1 MRISLLQPCIKRG
14 DAEYNLAAL
23 QALIDR
29 ARGEFLVTAEYVLT
43 GSLVLDQSPDI
54 ERYLLSEEDLMR
66 RLRIPEGKRLLVD
79 HIERRDGKVYNS
91 ASLLPAGGR
100 QDKLYPDETEAA
112 CGVVAGSESL
122 VFEEFGARFKV
133 LVCMDMRYQD
143 RIDFSNLD
151 FVLWLYHFTEANYG
165 KKMADAQACAR
176 RAGLP
181 LFVSSLVSDVNS
193 GMSGAIFGERAVS
206 LSGDAGILE
215 IEL

>member
-1 MRISLLQPCIKRG
+1 MRVSLLQPCIKRG
-14 DAEYNLAAL
+14 DSEHNFTAL

-29 ARGEFLVTAEYVLT
+29 ARGELLVTAEYVLT
-43 GSLVLDQSPDI
+43 GSLVLDQSPSV

-66 RLRIPEGKRLLVD
+66 RLRIPEGKQLLVD
-79 HIERRDGKVYNS
+79 HLERRDGKIYNS
-91 ASLLPAGGR
+91 ASLLPSGGR
-100 QDKLYPDETEAA
+100 QDKLYPDETEAGF
-112 CGVVAGSESL
+112 GVIAGSKSL
-122 VFEEFGARFKV
+122 IFEEFGKRFKV

-151 FVLWLYHFTEANYG
+151 FVLWLYHLTEANYE
-165 KKMADAQACAR
+165 KKMADARSCAL

-193 GMSGAIFGERAVS
+193 GMSSAVSREHVVS
-206 LSGDAGILE
+206 LSGDEGILE